1 MCGLLLRAA
10 SLLPEG
16 DSQRL
21 GTIFGLAEALNLAG
35 RGDEARAVATELA
48 SAPDERFQAFAR
60 LAENTNAAYASEW
73 DKERGEANIAAARAT
88 FERLGDE
95 LGLALTEKSEWAF
108 NWMSCHT
115 ALAAAAARRAEAHAR
130 AAGDTLLA
138 DSMQQLARRT
148 LAYGPAHVDEAMA
161 AAQAMLA
168 EATGIVGR
176 AAAQRT
182 IGKLLAMRGEVE
194 AGREQ
199 VAAGNEGMREA
210 GRLVEAAAGSQMVAF
225 VEIRGNARD
234 VAEAALRNGLVELE
248 RLGNLSYR
256 GTTALMLVDLLVHR
270 GAYDEA
276 ASWCAVAREVMSE
289 DDLTDVIASM
299 RARGSSQREA
309 ATRRRAI
316 GSPRAPS
323 RSPRR
328 STCTSPRRW
337 RTSGVRARWRS

>member
-1 MCGLLLRAA
+1 M
-10 SLLPEG
+10 
-16 DSQRL
+16 
-21 GTIFGLAEALNLAG
+21 
-35 RGDEARAVATELA
+35 
-48 SAPDERFQAFAR
+48 
-60 LAENTNAAYASEW
+60 
-73 DKERGEANIAAARAT
+73 
-88 FERLGDE
+88 
-95 LGLALTEKSEWAF
+95 ALTEKSEWAF

-289 DDLTDVIASM
+289 DDLTDVIAVDAREGFLAARSGDTAEGDRLSA
-299 RARGSSQREA
+299 RARRGRLDDRPVRAQGVGVRVACAHAGARRQA
-309 ATRRRAI
+309 ATGA
-316 GSPRAPS
+316 
-323 RSPRR
+323 
-328 STCTSPRRW
+328 
-337 RTSGVRARWRS
+337 